1 MAIRILY
8 DAGGFREPHG
18 GVSRYFTEM
27 MKRLPDEFEWKLG
40 MVGTSNAYLQEPPF
54 NLPPHKQTVQDFIRD
69 TLHGYSFRGVSHVY
83 KALACI
89 MPNRFPSGE
98 LANQRAMGAVLENGD
113 FDIFH
118 VTHPHPVKN
127 TWRSVVGKKPI
138 VVTVH
143 DLIPEMLQGNL
154 RVAACRRQLL
164 NDATH
169 VIAVSENT
177 KRDIMRL
184 YGTSESKISVIYH
197 GHMQESS
204 VITERLKDIPWP
216 YILYVGKRDGYKNFS
231 FFIEAIAP
239 LLRESN
245 LGLFCTGSE
254 FNEEERTMFERLGIG
269 DKVKQEFV
277 ADSVMPSLFA
287 NAVVFVYPSLY
298 EGFGIPILDAFIVG
312 CPVILSDCSCFPE
325 VAGDA
330 ALYFSPKD
338 GVVLRNNIVSVMTDV
353 PVRNVLVENGYRRSK
368 MFSWEK
374 CAEETATVYRN
385 VLNDAE

>member
-1 MAIRILY
+1 MSIQILY
-8 DAGGFREPHG
+8 DAGGFRETHG

-40 MVGTSNAYLQEPPF
+40 MVSTSNAYLLEPPF

-69 TLHGYSFRGVSHVY
+69 TLHGHSFRGVSYVY

-98 LANQRAMGAVLENGD
+98 LANQRAMRTVLDDRD
-113 FDIFH
+113 FDILH

-127 TWRSVVGKKPI
+127 TWRSVVGQKPI
-138 VVTVH
+138 VATIH
-143 DLIPEMLQGNL
+143 DLIPEILQGNL

-164 NDATH
+164 NDATR

-177 KRDIMRL
+177 KRDIMRI
-184 YGTSESKISVIYH
+184 YGTNESKISVIYH
-197 GHMQESS
+197 GNIQESS

-216 YILYVGKRDGYKNFS
+216 YILYVGKRDGYKNFT

-239 LLRESN
+239 LLRQSE
-245 LGLFCTGSE
+245 LGLFCTGTG
-254 FNEEERTMFERLGIG
+254 FNEQERAMLDRLEIG
-269 DKVKQEFV
+269 DKVMQRFV

-298 EGFGIPILDAFIVG
+298 EGFGIPILDAFSVG

-330 ALYFSPKD
+330 ALYFSPTD
-338 GVVLRNNIVSVMTDV
+338 GIALRNNIVNVMNDGTL
-353 PVRNVLVENGYRRSK
+353 RNVLVEKGLRRSR
-368 MFSWEK
+368 MFSWWK
-374 CAEETATVYRN
+374 CAKETATFYRDI
-385 VLNDAE
+385 LNDAE